1 MKKLSAILFQI
12 LFVLSVQT
20 AQSQGF
26 DAALILGATA
36 AQIDG
41 DGLVGYHKVG
51 LTGGIRASYPLE
63 AKSDLGLEL
72 LFSQRGSRSPLSES
86 GALVNSTT
94 LNYLEIPVFYNY
106 KDWYQEEE
114 GYYKVRAEGG
124 LSYGYLFSVV
134 SNNMILEEGL
144 DNFRRNDLSVH
155 LGLSYSI
162 NKRISLTGRWT
173 RSFLRLWESPTIPNV
188 EGLISYFL
196 TFRLEY
202 HL

>member
-134 SNNMILEEGL
+134 SNN
-144 DNFRRNDLSVH
+144 
-155 LGLSYSI
+155 
-162 NKRISLTGRWT
+162 TGRWT